1 MTINEV
7 IAMLVWTGAGAAL
20 LIVLMT
26 IDSLFTR
33 YKDMEEIKKG
43 NTAVTTRFVMKLLA
57 QAYILS
63 QSITTSNHLGEA
75 LMVSI
80 ISFLI
85 LFVLEGLLRLILR
98 STVGL
103 HLDKGTQEGK
113 IAHALLAGSIHA
125 AGALVIGSCL

>member
-7 IAMLVWTGAGAAL
+7 IAMLVWSGASAVL
-20 LIVLMT
+20 LVIIMIV
-26 IDSLFTR
+26 DSLFTR
-33 YKDMEEIKKG
+33 YKDLVEIKKG
-43 NTAVTTRFVMKLLA
+43 NVAVTTRFVMKLLA

-75 LMVSI
+75 LVVSI

-85 LFVLEGLLRLILR
+85 LLLLEGILRILLRLTI
-98 STVGL
+98 GL
-103 HLDKGTQEGK
+103 NLDKGTQEGQ
-113 IAHALLAGSIHA
+113 IAHALFAGSIHV

>member
-7 IAMLVWTGAGAAL
+7 IAMLVWTGAAAVL

-26 IDSLFTR
+26 VDSLFTR
-33 YKDMEEIKKG
+33 YQDIEEIKKG
-43 NTAVTTRFVMKLLA
+43 NVAVTTRFVLKLLA

-63 QSITTSNHLGEA
+63 QSITTSNHLVEA
-75 LMVSI
+75 LVVSI

-85 LFVLEGLLRLILR
+85 LLVLEGLLRLILR
-98 STVGL
+98 TTAGL
-103 HLDKGTQEGK
+103 NLDKGTQEGK

>member
-1 MTINEV
+1 
-7 IAMLVWTGAGAAL
+7 
-20 LIVLMT
+20 VLMT

-113 IAHALLAGSIHA
+113 IAHALLAGSIHV

>member
-43 NTAVTTRFVMKLLA
+43 NTAVAIRFVMKLLA

>member
-20 LIVLMT
+20 LVVLMT
-26 IDSLFTR
+26 VDSLFTR

-43 NTAVTTRFVMKLLA
+43 NTAVTARFVMKLLA

-113 IAHALLAGSIHA
+113 IAHALLAGSIHV